1 MTEWDPSEP
10 THTCLHCGRTTLV
23 DSEVCEWCGAPNTPD
38 PAADIPVPR
47 VVSMILFFILVLP
60 LGCVGSCMAITIS
73 AFTTGQLWVGLIV
86 AFAIMTGVAIIGRYA
101 FRK

>member
-38 PAADIPVPR
+38 PSRKVTLPR
-47 VVSMILFFILVLP
+47 LASMLLFLLVVLP
-60 LGCVGSCMAITIS
+60 CGCFAGCSLVALSS
-73 AFTTGQLWVGLIV
+73 YTGQTFLMMLLTFAV
-86 AFAIMTGVAIIGRYA
+86 AAGVCVLGYYT